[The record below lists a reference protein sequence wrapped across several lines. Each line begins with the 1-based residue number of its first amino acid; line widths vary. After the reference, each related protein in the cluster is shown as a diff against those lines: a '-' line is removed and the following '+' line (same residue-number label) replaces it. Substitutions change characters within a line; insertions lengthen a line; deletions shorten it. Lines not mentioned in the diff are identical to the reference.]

1 MLISG
6 VLEAGVL
13 YDCRGRC
20 HFNVCICD
28 NYTRKKAFYFLL
40 GWCQG
45 HADRRLNAKI
55 DHLQLFQ
62 IQLFG

>member
-1 MLISG
+1 MTAADDVISTSVFATIIPG
-6 VLEAGVL
+6 
-13 YDCRGRC
+13 
-20 HFNVCICD
+20 
-28 NYTRKKAFYFLL
+28 KKAFYFLL